1 MTGQQIALFALAVVA
16 IAAIYAILRGA
27 DDPDT
32 SIRNPREIPY
42 DGSGLRI
49 SLSKDSWPEGD
60 QNAWVEWKG
69 PRVEESLAV
78 SFEKEELIN
87 IDRSFV
93 TRLVGVSHSND
104 DGTSRVDA
112 IQRLWPKER
121 LVVRWEKG
129 YSKGD
134 GFGKSVSRQ
143 NGQQLG
149 WLGRE
154 IAKEIHADFV
164 EAGHTWIA
172 VFQYPTRHPET
183 GESVGAVILVVR
195 RTPAGGDWF
204 WDRDQ
209 NTQRSVVCPTCGATA
224 GEYCKTKKGGGTYSS
239 HVARTRAFQEL
250 MKQRN
255 APTST
260 G

>member
-1 MTGQQIALFALAVVA
+1 VTGQQIAVLALAVVA
-16 IAAIYAILRGA
+16 IAAIYAILRGG
-27 DDPDT
+27 DVPDA
-32 SIRNPREIPY
+32 SLSNPREIPY

-49 SLSKDSWPEGD
+49 PRRKDSWPEGD
-60 QNAWVEWKG
+60 HSAWVEWKG
-69 PRVEESLAV
+69 PRVQECLAV
-78 SFEKEELIN
+78 SFGKEELIN
-87 IDRSFV
+87 IDRSFA
-93 TRLVGVSHSND
+93 TRLVGVKHSND
-104 DGTSRVDA
+104 DGTSRVGA
-112 IQRLWPKER
+112 IERLWPHER
-121 LVVRWEKG
+121 LVVRWEEG

-143 NGQQLG
+143 DGQQLG

-164 EAGHTWIA
+164 ETGHTWMA
-172 VFQYPTRHPET
+172 VFQYPTRHPRT
-183 GESVGAVILVVR
+183 GETVGAVILVVR

-209 NTQRSVVCPTCGATA
+209 NTQLSVVCPTCGATI
-224 GEYCKTKKGGGTYSS
+224 GDYCKTKKGGGTYSA
-239 HVARTRAFQEL
+239 HVARIKAFQEL

-255 APTST
+255 EPTST